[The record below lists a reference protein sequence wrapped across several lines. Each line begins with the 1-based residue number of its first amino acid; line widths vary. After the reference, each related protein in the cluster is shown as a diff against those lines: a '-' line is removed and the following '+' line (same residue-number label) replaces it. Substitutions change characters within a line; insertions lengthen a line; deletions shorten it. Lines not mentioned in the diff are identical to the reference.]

1 MSATPRPAD
10 SGPFTESQ
18 LNALLKLL
26 GDEDP
31 AVHRTIRARLLAG
44 GESVFPF
51 LERHRLHPDPAV
63 RLRVRELLRE
73 RAAARYDGEF
83 LQFVLSQGEH
93 LDLEEGIWRFT
104 RTTYPD
110 TNVEAFQAQL
120 DEWAAR
126 VQGLLPSGFGPGVA
140 LDAMNEVLFEQLQ
153 FRGNAENYFD
163 PANSYLN
170 RVMDRRLGIP
180 ISLSAVYLLVAKR
193 VQLPMVGIGMPAHFL
208 CRFQTAMAEVYID
221 PFHRGQL
228 LTRLDCR
235 KRLLESAIGYDE
247 RHLAPLSSRRILQRM
262 IANLHLI
269 HKERRNR
276 TDADRL
282 QRYLV
287 ALSR

>member
-1 MSATPRPAD
+1 M
-10 SGPFTESQ
+10 
-18 LNALLKLL
+18 LILL

-31 AVHRTIRARLLAG
+31 GVVRLIRSRLVAG
-44 GESVFPF
+44 GEPVFEF
-51 LERHRLHPDPAV
+51 LERHRLHPEPAI
-63 RLRVRELLRE
+63 RGRIRELLGE
-73 RAAARYDGEF
+73 RASARRDSEF
-83 LQFVLSQGEH
+83 LRFVLSHGEH
-93 LDLEEGIWRFT
+93 FDLEEGIWRFT
-104 RTTYPD
+104 LTTYPE

-120 DEWAAR
+120 DDWAGR
-126 VQGLLPSGFGPGVA
+126 VRDLLPSGFGPGVA
-140 LDAMNEVLFEQLQ
+140 LDALNEGLFEQLK
-153 FRGNAENYFD
+153 FRGNDDDFFN

-180 ISLSAVYLLVAKR
+180 ISLSAVYILVARR
-193 VQLPMVGIGMPAHFL
+193 VGLPVVGIGMPSHFL
-208 CRFQTAMAEVYID
+208 CRYQTAVAEVYID

-247 RHLAPLSSRRILQRM
+247 RHLAPLSSRRTLQRM

-269 HKERRNR
+269 HKERRQR
-276 TDADRL
+276 DVVERL